1 MEVWSPL
8 IGQCTDGVTALTG
21 CALGTGSSLQWAWQ
35 SCAAKNCPPS
45 CLPLLCPQMLNMI
58 LHILCTPHVYTAL
71 SSQVSLVSLTS
82 WLPTETQGAW
92 KGGLLRPEALRGLT
106 NVPRLVRGRTGAG
119 IPAAAV
125 GPLLFC
131 PLWCV
136 CMAESGEP
144 GFVAECLQRGWAC
157 TNEFAPS
164 DGKFSWLLR
173 AGVCWEAV

>member
-1 MEVWSPL
+1 
-8 IGQCTDGVTALTG
+8 
-21 CALGTGSSLQWAWQ
+21 
-35 SCAAKNCPPS
+35 
-45 CLPLLCPQMLNMI
+45 MI

-119 IPAAAV
+119 IPSAAA

-144 GFVAECLQRGWAC
+144 GFVAECPQRGWAC
-157 TNEFAPS
+157 TNEFALS
-164 DGKFSWLLR
+164 DGKFSWLLCELP
-173 AGVCWEAV
+173 CWTPDSSLWMTIEQQIIHPWWMPIYVLSLQWVSSKYCLCFSPVLIMSLHI